1 MKQTKIKKEP
11 VAPELSLQHIVQSLV
26 VNYHNAAVSQNSFF
40 VNEVP
45 ATLAISADKGTVTDL
60 LGNIFSLVA
69 NYCRDTCIKISAK
82 AYHDVIV
89 MHIKDTSAFN
99 NYVLDSELQ
108 NLKTGAD
115 KIGGFLEVT
124 SQRKKETTIAF
135 SFINQPAQYRS
146 YQQ

>member
-11 VAPELSLQHIVQSLV
+11 IAPELSLQHIVQSLV
-26 VNYHNAAVSQNSFF
+26 VNYHTAAVSQNSFF

-45 ATLAISADKGTVTDL
+45 ATLAIAADKGTLTDL

-89 MHIKDTSAFN
+89 MHIKDTSTFN
-99 NYVLDSELQ
+99 NYVLTSQLQ
-108 NLKTGAD
+108 NLQTGAD
-115 KIGGFLEVT
+115 KIGGFLEIT

-135 SFINQPAQYRS
+135 SFINQPS
-146 YQQ
+146 QQQSCQ

>member
-11 VAPELSLQHIVQSLV
+11 IAPELSLQHIVQSLV
-26 VNYHNAAVSQNSFF
+26 TSYQNVAVSQNSFF

-45 ATLAISADKGTVTDL
+45 PTLAIAADKGTVTNL
-60 LGNIFSLVA
+60 LENIFSLVA

-89 MHIKDTSAFN
+89 MHIKDTSALT
-99 NYVLDSELQ
+99 NYVPVSELQ
-108 NLKTGAD
+108 TLQTGVD
-115 KIGGFLEVT
+115 KVGGFLEIT

-135 SFINQPAQYRS
+135 SFVNHPAQHYS
-146 YQQ
+146 Y